1 LPILGEG
8 QPEIPE
14 PGDKIWSK
22 NALPSMAYGYNMEL
36 TPLQTLTFYN
46 GIANN
51 GVMVKPRFIKEVRE
65 LNKQI
70 EVFDREIINNKMCS
84 DKTIKEIQEILK
96 NAVVRGTGRR
106 LYSPYFS
113 MAGKTG
119 TAKTEY
125 WMNDYAENPRYVSS
139 FAGYFPAENPKY
151 SCIVVIHKPSIKK
164 GYYGADVSGPVFKR
178 IAQKIFTDTPIIDEV
193 KSLEIND
200 VAIEEEFQTYFGI
213 SEKYKAI
220 MPDVVGLPIMDA
232 IAILEN
238 MGLQVKIDGVG
249 EVISQSIS
257 KGEKVKKKQTIVIKA
272 S

>member
-1 LPILGEG
+1 
-8 QPEIPE
+8 
-14 PGDKIWSK
+14 
-22 NALPSMAYGYNMEL
+22 
-36 TPLQTLTFYN
+36 
-46 GIANN
+46 
-51 GVMVKPRFIKEVRE
+51 MVKPRFIREVRE

-70 EVFDREIINNKMCS
+70 EVFDREVINNKICS
-84 DKTIKEIQEILK
+84 DKTLKEIQEILK
-96 NAVVRGTGRR
+96 NAVVRGTGKR

-125 WMNDYAENPRYVSS
+125 WMDDYAENPRYVSS

-151 SCIVVIHKPSIKK
+151 SCIVVIHKPSYKK

-193 KSLEIND
+193 QTLEVED
-200 VAIEEEFQTYFGI
+200 MAAEQEYQAYFDI
-213 SEKYKAI
+213 SEKYKTI

-238 MGLQVKIDGVG
+238 LGLQVKIDGAG

-257 KGEKVKKKQTIVIKA
+257 KGEKVKKKQTVVIKA

>member
-1 LPILGEG
+1 
-8 QPEIPE
+8 
-14 PGDKIWSK
+14 
-22 NALPSMAYGYNMEL
+22 
-36 TPLQTLTFYN
+36 
-46 GIANN
+46 
-51 GVMVKPRFIKEVRE
+51 MVKPRFIREVKE
-65 LNKQI
+65 LNKNI
-70 EVFDREIINNKMCS
+70 EVFNREVINNKICS
-84 DKTIKEIQEILK
+84 DKTLKEIQEILK
-96 NAVVRGTGRR
+96 NVVVRGTGKS

-125 WMNDYAENPRYVSS
+125 WMKDYEDNPRYVSS

-193 KSLEIND
+193 LTLEIDEAN
-200 VAIEEEFQTYFGI
+200 VVEEYNAYFSI
-213 SEKYKAI
+213 SEKYETI
-220 MPDVVGLPIMDA
+220 MPNVVGLPTMDA

-238 MGLQVKIDGVG
+238 MGLNVKSEGVG
-249 EVISQSIS
+249 EVVSQSVN
-257 KGEKVKKKQTIVIKA
+257 KGIKVKKNQTVVIKA